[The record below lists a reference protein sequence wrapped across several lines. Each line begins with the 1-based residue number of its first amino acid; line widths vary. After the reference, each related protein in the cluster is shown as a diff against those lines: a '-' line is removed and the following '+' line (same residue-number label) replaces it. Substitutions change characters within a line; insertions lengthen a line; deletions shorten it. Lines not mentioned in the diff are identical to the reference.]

1 MGPCIKVENIT
12 NLEEDSGKSEQSPWI
27 VALDFFKDIFD
38 ESDDDE
44 ENILE
49 EPEMINKNES
59 ENITQNSKSNQTEL
73 FILKNV
79 TKIAV
84 EAKVEEARFFFP
96 DDKNSIAQK
105 SECLPF
111 IEKLKFCEE
120 NSPSSTPKFLL
131 QNIYHV
137 LKSNATLNTS
147 IR

>member
-1 MGPCIKVENIT
+1 MGTCVKVENIT
-12 NLEEDSGKSEQSPWI
+12 NLEEESGKSEQSHWF

-38 ESDDDE
+38 GNDDDE

-59 ENITQNSKSNQTEL
+59 ENITENSKSNQTEL

>member
-120 NSPSSTPKFLL
+120 NSPSSTTKFLL

>member
-12 NLEEDSGKSEQSPWI
+12 NLDEDSGKSEQSPWI

-38 ESDDDE
+38 GNDE

-49 EPEMINKNES
+49 EPEMIDKNES

-79 TKIAV
+79 TKIAA

-96 DDKNSIAQK
+96 DDKNSIAPK

-111 IEKLKFCEE
+111 IEKLKFCKE
-120 NSPSSTPKFLL
+120 NSPSSATKFLL

>member
-1 MGPCIKVENIT
+1 MGTCIKVENIT
-12 NLEEDSGKSEQSPWI
+12 NLEEESGKSEQSHWF

-38 ESDDDE
+38 GNDDDE

-49 EPEMINKNES
+49 EPEMINKNDS
-59 ENITQNSKSNQTEL
+59 ENITENGKSNQTEL

-84 EAKVEEARFFFP
+84 EAEVEEARFFFP

-120 NSPSSTPKFLL
+120 NSLSSTPKFLL

-137 LKSNATLNTS
+137 LKSNATLNAS

>member
-1 MGPCIKVENIT
+1 MGTGIKVENIT
-12 NLEEDSGKSEQSPWI
+12 NLEEESGKSEQSHWF

-38 ESDDDE
+38 GNDDDE

-59 ENITQNSKSNQTEL
+59 ENITENSKSNQTEL

>member
-1 MGPCIKVENIT
+1 MGTCIKVENIT
-12 NLEEDSGKSEQSPWI
+12 NLEEESGKSEQSHWF

-38 ESDDDE
+38 GNDDDE

-59 ENITQNSKSNQTEL
+59 ENITENSKSNQTEL

-120 NSPSSTPKFLL
+120 NSLSSTPKFLL